1 MNGMLLLSGVVAFLL
16 GLLSLKRSH
25 GLARLLHTPAA
36 HGDGQPAELPMVSV
50 LAPCRGID
58 NGFEAYA
65 RALLCQEYPH
75 YEVLF
80 IVESTVDPA
89 WHVLGRILAETP
101 SARAA
106 LVVAG
111 TAEGCSQKI
120 HNLLVGLEYIDAQTT
135 TLAFVDSDA
144 QVHRQWL
151 KALVAALEGQPV
163 GATSGF
169 RWYVPGRRSWASSL
183 RSAWNAASIGL
194 IVHPRFEFAWGGSCA
209 IHREVFEKLHI
220 GRAWSCGLSDDLLLT
235 RAVRSA
241 GLRIQFVP
249 ACLVPSFEPCTWREL
264 LEWTNRQVTITRVYA
279 LHLWRVGLLV
289 QLMNFA
295 FGLLGV
301 AAAVVGQWLASG
313 WLLSYWVLSG
323 IGSMVVC
330 RAATHRLA
338 VHGCTVRQR
347 AWPQVLWAP
356 AVTALSLVS
365 LAVSLATR
373 TIVWRGISYTMLSP
387 QQVVVHRDASAPAT
401 SSRAP

>member
-1 MNGMLLLSGVVAFLL
+1 
-16 GLLSLKRSH
+16 
-25 GLARLLHTPAA
+25 
-36 HGDGQPAELPMVSV
+36 
-50 LAPCRGID
+50 
-58 NGFEAYA
+58 
-65 RALLCQEYPH
+65 
-75 YEVLF
+75 
-80 IVESTVDPA
+80 
-89 WHVLGRILAETP
+89 
-101 SARAA
+101 
-106 LVVAG
+106 
-111 TAEGCSQKI
+111 
-120 HNLLVGLEYIDAQTT
+120 
-135 TLAFVDSDA
+135 
-144 QVHRQWL
+144 
-151 KALVAALEGQPV
+151 
-163 GATSGF
+163 
-169 RWYVPGRRSWASSL
+169 
-183 RSAWNAASIGL
+183 
-194 IVHPRFEFAWGGSCA
+194 
-209 IHREVFEKLHI
+209 
-220 GRAWSCGLSDDLLLT
+220 
-235 RAVRSA
+235 
-241 GLRIQFVP
+241 
-249 ACLVPSFEPCTWREL
+249 
-264 LEWTNRQVTITRVYA
+264 VTITRVYA